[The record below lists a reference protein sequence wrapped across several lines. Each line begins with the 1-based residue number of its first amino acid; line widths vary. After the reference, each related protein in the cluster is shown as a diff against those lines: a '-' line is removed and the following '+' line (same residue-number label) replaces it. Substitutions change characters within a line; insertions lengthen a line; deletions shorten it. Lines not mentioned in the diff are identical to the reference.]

1 MFFSASVGDNEDA
14 PEDLIITWSS
24 IADGELIL
32 DTTPDADGIIS
43 DYGALSQGQHAIELR
58 VEDTS
63 GNVTKDQLVVTVG
76 ATNEV
81 PDCEIVS
88 PQDSTT
94 SILGEAL
101 ILRGVASDANIPSTD
116 LTATWYSDKDG
127 DLGISTITS
136 GGDITLSTNALSA
149 NTHVIGLRVEDEVG
163 ALCVDEIL
171 VNVGEEPTVSIVA
184 PQSGDIFSLGDS
196 ILFNGVLNDA
206 EDSVPTLPWNG
217 TLLLQDR

>member
-1 MFFSASVGDNEDA
+1 MGNGGESYCDIVFEAEDNNVIVEVRDPIGAGGRAEIGVVIIPTDAPTAEILSPAQNSTHYLDQLMFFSASVGDNEDA

-24 IADGELIL
+24 NLDGELIL

-43 DYGALSQGQHAIELR
+43 DYGALSQGQHALELR

-76 ATNEV
+76 AANEV

-101 ILRGVASDANIPSTD
+101 VLRGVASDANIPSTD

-136 GGDITLSTNALSA
+136 GGDITLSTNSSA
-149 NTHVIGLRVEDEVG
+149 QIRM
-163 ALCVDEIL
+163 
-171 VNVGEEPTVSIVA
+171 
-184 PQSGDIFSLGDS
+184 
-196 ILFNGVLNDA
+196 
-206 EDSVPTLPWNG
+206 
-217 TLLLQDR
+217 